1 MFSNHPGWSSSF
13 TVASGTRTLDARTPR
28 PNIQLLGLAA
38 RFAYNVRRRET
49 SDWSYR
55 MNKVTFF
62 KVGETYTNDQ
72 IRFSLDLENLG
83 GIRPSLDS
91 SGHVRHVAI
100 MTAAEDSG
108 RLLSENP
115 YRDRIEGDI
124 LVYTA
129 QGREGDQAL
138 AGRNKR
144 LVEQYA
150 VPTPFFGFANIGRQ
164 TYRFLGLLE
173 LLRHYQEKQA
183 DTKGALRRVWLFE
196 FKIHDRPE
204 VVPIE
209 DAASISASILA
220 QSHRDDPSE
229 GSEREVTPLP
239 EGVSEGRAATAPEE
253 LEAVRGRLLQFT
265 PYDFEHFIRL
275 LLERSGFV
283 RVSVTRAS
291 GDGGIDLNA
300 YVDERNEFFAGTH
313 VQAQVKRWRHAVGSP
328 EINNFRGALS
338 TTAKGVFITTSHFTR
353 AAVAEARHDSKA
365 SIALVDGD
373 KLAGIIIRNEV
384 PTKQA
389 P

>member
-1 MFSNHPGWSSSF
+1 MSEHLCLDVARYNWS
-13 TVASGTRTLDARTPR
+13 
-28 PNIQLLGLAA
+28 Q
-38 RFAYNVRRRET
+38 
-49 SDWSYR
+49 R

-91 SGHVRHVAI
+91 NGNVRHVAV

-108 RLLSENP
+108 RLLTENP

-129 QGREGDQAL
+129 QGREGNQAL

-173 LLRHYQEKQA
+173 LLRHYQENQA
-183 DTKGALRRVWLFE
+183 DTKGNLRRVWLFE
-196 FKIHDRPE
+196 FKIHEKPE

-209 DAASISASILA
+209 DSASISASILA
-220 QSHRDDPSE
+220 QSRRDDLSGP
-229 GSEREVTPLP
+229 SEREVAPLP
-239 EGVSEGRAATAPEE
+239 QGPEERAATAPEE
-253 LEAVRGRLLQFT
+253 LEAIRGRLLQFT
-265 PYDFEHFIRL
+265 PYDFERFIRL
-275 LLERSGFV
+275 LMERSGFV

-300 YVDERNEFFAGTH
+300 YVEEENEFFAGTH

-353 AAVAEARHDSKA
+353 AALAEARHDSKP

-373 KLAGIIIRNEV
+373 KLAGIIVRNEV
-384 PTKQA
+384 PLN
-389 P
+389 

>member
-1 MFSNHPGWSSSF
+1 
-13 TVASGTRTLDARTPR
+13 
-28 PNIQLLGLAA
+28 
-38 RFAYNVRRRET
+38 
-49 SDWSYR
+49 

-62 KVGETYTNDQ
+62 KVGEIYTNDQ

-91 SGHVRHVAI
+91 NGNVRHVAI

-115 YRDRIEGDI
+115 YRDRIEGNVLI
-124 LVYTA
+124 YTA

-150 VPTPFFGFANIGRQ
+150 APTPFFGFANIGRQ

-173 LLRHYQEKQA
+173 LLRHYQENQT
-183 DTKGALRRVWLFE
+183 DTKGTLRRVWLFE

-204 VVPIE
+204 IVPIE
-209 DAASISASILA
+209 DSASISASILA
-220 QSHRDDPSE
+220 QSRRDDPSE
-229 GSEREVTPLP
+229 GPEREIVPLP
-239 EGVSEGRAATAPEE
+239 DLPVGRAAAAPEE
-253 LEAVRGRLLQFT
+253 LETIRARLFQFT
-265 PYDFEHFIRL
+265 PYDFEHFIKL
-275 LLERSGFV
+275 LMEQSGFV

-300 YVDERNEFFAGTH
+300 YVDERDEFFAGTH
-313 VQAQVKRWRHAVGSP
+313 VQAQVKRWRHTVGSP

-353 AAVAEARHDSKA
+353 AALVEARHDSKP

-373 KLAGIIIRNEV
+373 KLAGIIIRNAV
-384 PTKQA
+384 PIK
-389 P
+389 PGP

>member
-1 MFSNHPGWSSSF
+1 VDP
-13 TVASGTRTLDARTPR
+13 AR
-28 PNIQLLGLAA
+28 LGLAA
-38 RFAYNVRRRET
+38 TFAYNVEAFR
-49 SDWSYR
+49 SGAAFWANHK

-62 KVGETYTNDQ
+62 KVGDPYTNDQ

-83 GIRPSLDS
+83 GIRPALDPN
-91 SGHVRHVAI
+91 GNVRHVAI

-115 YRDRIEGDI
+115 YRDRIEGDV

-144 LVEQYA
+144 LVEQYSA
-150 VPTPFFGFANIGRQ
+150 PTPFFGFANIGRQ

-173 LLRHYQEKQA
+173 LLRHYQENQA
-183 DTKGALRRVWLFE
+183 DKKGAIRKVWLFE
-196 FKIHDRPE
+196 FRIHDQPE

-209 DAASISASILA
+209 EAASIAASILA
-220 QSHRDDPSE
+220 QSRRE
-229 GSEREVTPLP
+229 GLAATSEREVTSIPDGT
-239 EGVSEGRAATAPEE
+239 EGPAATAPEQ
-253 LEAVRGRLLQFT
+253 LEAIRVRLLQFA
-265 PYDFEHFIRL
+265 PYDFEHFVRL

-283 RVSVTRAS
+283 KVSVTRAS

-300 YVDERNEFFAGTH
+300 YVDEKNEFFAGTH

-338 TTAKGVFITTSHFTR
+338 ITAKGVFITTSHFTR
-353 AAVAEARHDSKA
+353 AALVEARHDSKP
-365 SIALVDGD
+365 SIALIDGE
-373 KLAGIIIRNEV
+373 KLADIVIRNEI
-384 PTKQA
+384 PTR
-389 P
+389 PIL

>member
-1 MFSNHPGWSSSF
+1 
-13 TVASGTRTLDARTPR
+13 
-28 PNIQLLGLAA
+28 
-38 RFAYNVRRRET
+38 
-49 SDWSYR
+49 

-62 KVGETYTNDQ
+62 KVGETYTNDE

-91 SGHVRHVAI
+91 SGNVRHVAI

-173 LLRHYQEKQA
+173 LLRHYQENQA
-183 DTKGALRRVWLFE
+183 DTKGTLRRVWLFE

-239 EGVSEGRAATAPEE
+239 EEMSEGRAAAAPEK

-265 PYDFEHFIRL
+265 PYNFEHFIRL

-353 AAVAEARHDSKA
+353 AALAEARHDSKP

-384 PTKQA
+384 PTKPA